1 MIIIEFTKGN
11 GRMIL
16 NMGKVFKNFL
26 INVYMRASM
35 WMGSLKELAN
45 IHGLMVNFIKDNGT
59 TEWKMAQECGEV
71 QREIHI

>member
-1 MIIIEFTKGN
+1 MRKDKERESWFMIIIEFTKGN

-35 WMGSLKELAN
+35 
-45 IHGLMVNFIKDNGT
+45 
-59 TEWKMAQECGEV
+59 
-71 QREIHI
+71 